1 MKTKGETSG
10 RGRKAP
16 GSHSRSAL
24 KVLVVDD
31 DPGLLE
37 LMGVVLEEQGFSVDT
52 ATCSQGALLKAG
64 RIRYDLAI
72 VDLILPDA
80 DGVLLLAKLGRIS
93 PGLESRTIFMT
104 GFTSKEAVLDF
115 LKSTAAGFLQK
126 PFGADQLLR
135 AVRKVSCIS

>member
-1 MKTKGETSG
+1 VKTKGETSG

-52 ATCSQGALLKAG
+52 ATCSQGALL
-64 RIRYDLAI
+64 
-72 VDLILPDA
+72 
-80 DGVLLLAKLGRIS
+80 
-93 PGLESRTIFMT
+93 
-104 GFTSKEAVLDF
+104 
-115 LKSTAAGFLQK
+115 
-126 PFGADQLLR
+126 
-135 AVRKVSCIS
+135 